1 MHEVWL
7 HFGAT
12 WWRCDRLG
20 LNPSLVD
27 ADSASDPPPACHTT
41 ESYTLPRIHWVR
53 WRLLWASL
61 IPQLVKNLPAMKET
75 WDRPLGWE
83 DPLEKGKAS
92 HSSILAWRTVHG
104 VTKSR
109 RQLSDFTFFT
119 FFCWVIWGT
128 GHLEYWRHVSTSQ
141 FLKIRWP
148 VFLLPGCPHTP
159 QKKKFYSP
167 PWHLENKKH
176 SPIALCC
183 KSYSSARA
191 LLWGFPCLP
200 STRAV
205 GTGKV
210 QRAPPCKYDSGFADK
225 WGWQEPM

>member
-1 MHEVWL
+1 M
-7 HFGAT
+7 A
-12 WWRCDRLG
+12 
-20 LNPSLVD
+20 PSLGFP
-27 ADSASDPPPACHTT
+27 DSSVGKESACNEGDPGSISGLERSTGEGIGYPLQY
-41 ESYTLPRIHWVR
+41 S
-53 WRLLWASL
+53 WASL
-61 IPQLVKNLPAMKET
+61 VASLVKNLPAMKEN

-109 RQLSDFTFFT
+109 KQLSDFTFFT

-200 STRAV
+200 STCAV